1 MINPIQDR
9 IREGTNRTMLAKG
22 AIVLALVAGSLCV
35 ASADVALAQSS
46 DLDSGAQG
54 DDFIS
59 DGGSLS
65 VQAPVEIS
73 GDLTRFEMNRPEVV
87 AREYFARM
95 QARDLSVVDL
105 FHDDAVLRGLGDR
118 IEGKQGI
125 RDFYRKAIENRGP
138 EPNHLI
144 LISEGS
150 RVAAEIEIRLL
161 DGQTAHAIDLFEIE
175 DGRIRTL
182 TCFTADH
189 PAT

>member
-1 MINPIQDR
+1 
-9 IREGTNRTMLAKG
+9 
-22 AIVLALVAGSLCV
+22 
-35 ASADVALAQSS
+35 
-46 DLDSGAQG
+46 
-54 DDFIS
+54 
-59 DGGSLS
+59 
-65 VQAPVEIS
+65 
-73 GDLTRFEMNRPEVV
+73 MNRPEVV

-118 IEGKQGI
+118 IEGKPGI

-138 EPNHLI
+138 EPDHLI

>member
-1 MINPIQDR
+1 MMRELIRDR
-9 IREGTNRTMLAKG
+9 NREGTDRTMLAKG

-35 ASADVALAQSS
+35 ASADVALAQSYDS
-46 DLDSGAQG
+46 NSGA
-54 DDFIS
+54 
-59 DGGSLS
+59 LP

-73 GDLTRFEMNRPEVV
+73 GEPTRAGMSRPEVV
-87 AREYFARM
+87 AREYFVRM

-105 FHDDAVLRGLGDR
+105 FDDDAVLRGLGDR
-118 IEGKQGI
+118 IEGKPGL
-125 RDFYRKAIENRGP
+125 RDFYREAIENRGP
-138 EPNHLI
+138 EPDHLI

-175 DGRIRTL
+175 DGQIRTL

-189 PAT
+189 PAASPSRIRPSM

>member
-1 MINPIQDR
+1 MRNLIQDR
-9 IREGTNRTMLAKG
+9 IREGTDRTMLAKG

-35 ASADVALAQSS
+35 ASADVALAQSY
-46 DLDSGAQG
+46 DFDSG
-54 DDFIS
+54 
-59 DGGSLS
+59 GGSLS

-118 IEGKQGI
+118 IEGKPGI

-138 EPNHLI
+138 EPDHLI

-189 PAT
+189 PAP